1 MHVKLNLVTL
11 AIILVFAV
19 FFIRQTS
26 GMPWTP
32 AHIIGLS
39 IAGPALLLLIVA
51 RLQLGAAFSVQA
63 KATSLVTTGLYAR
76 IRNPI
81 YVFGALFMVGLL
93 IWINKPWF
101 LLILVVLVPL
111 QIIRSRKEAQV
122 LEEKFGPA
130 YLAYKQKTWF

>member
-1 MHVKLNLVTL
+1 VKLNLITL
-11 AIILVFAV
+11 LIILVFAV
-19 FFIRQTS
+19 LFIRQTS

-32 AHIIGLS
+32 AHIIGMS
-39 IAGPALLLLIVA
+39 IAVPALLLLIVA

-63 KATSLVTTGLYAR
+63 KASNLVTTGLYAR

-81 YVFGALFMVGLL
+81 YVFGALFIAGII
-93 IWINKPWF
+93 IWANKPW
-101 LLILVVLVPL
+101 LLLVLVILIPL
-111 QIIRSRKEAQV
+111 QISRGRKEAKV